1 MANDKTKDTAN
12 EIIEGLSGETDEKE
26 RQALFERI
34 ASEVESPALQDEIIR
49 RYSSMGSELLS
60 DTLPQEVDP
69 RVSKILKPLI
79 GDVSGVRV
87 HSGRVATEA
96 AKAMDARAFAIGD
109 QDIFIDQ
116 SEFSPGTTQGR
127 ALMAHEL
134 AHTRDAAT
142 GFALSSRGG
151 GGASSD
157 REAFA
162 HAVEDQYVQAEADD
176 DSIQMEEREPAVT
189 SGTSKGGGADSVD
202 KQELE
207 NRIWN
212 ILEKQQSRAAERF
225 GR

>member
-1 MANDKTKDTAN
+1 MSNDKTKDTAN

-26 RQALFERI
+26 RQALFERV

-49 RYSSMGSELLS
+49 RYSSLGSELLS
-60 DTLPQEVDP
+60 DTLPQDVDP
-69 RVSKILKPLI
+69 RVSKILEPII

-87 HSGRVATEA
+87 HSGKVATEA

-151 GGASSD
+151 EATSD

-162 HAVEDQYVQAEADD
+162 HAVEDQYVQAEAED
-176 DSIQMEEREPAVT
+176 DSIQMADAAPAAAG
-189 SGTSKGGGADSVD
+189 SGSKGDPADDVD
-202 KQELE
+202 KQDLE
-207 NRIWN
+207 NRIWS
-212 ILEKQQSRAAERF
+212 IMEKQQRRGSERF
-225 GR
+225 GH